1 MLKISNLN
9 KKYDKYQV
17 LKDINIE
24 FNDTGVTVIV
34 GANGSG
40 KTTFFN
46 SLIGMTNVEQ
56 DTSITLDN
64 WTVGDREFKERVFY
78 IPSDFFIPEFMT
90 GVEYGRFV
98 LSRYAYSELNDFLK
112 MLDILDMTDS
122 KDKLLSSYSF
132 GMKKKIQIAV
142 AIASHAQY
150 ILADE
155 VFSGL
160 DFETSLLVQDTFKYT
175 SKRQQIIIV
184 SHEANIVN
192 NFSNNIL
199 LMRHG
204 SLVPFKGSID
214 DIALTIRK
222 EDDVHDKISEIQ
234 RYFDNEQVSI

>member
-9 KKYDKYQV
+9 KNYDKHHV
-17 LKDINIE
+17 LRNINID
-24 FNDTGVTVIV
+24 FNDTGVTVVV

-46 SLIGMTNVEQ
+46 CLIGMANVEQ
-56 DTSITLDN
+56 GTSITLDN
-64 WTVGDREFKERVFY
+64 WSVDDRKFKEQIFY

-90 GVEYGRFV
+90 GLEYGQFV
-98 LSRYAYSELNDFLK
+98 LSRYSQSNIDDFLK
-112 MLDILDMTDS
+112 LLNILDMIDS

-132 GMKKKIQIAV
+132 GMKKKVQIAV
-142 AIASHAQY
+142 AIASHAHY

-160 DFETSLLVQDTFKYT
+160 DFETSILVQDTFKYI
-175 SKRQQIIIV
+175 SKKQHIIIV
-184 SHEANIVN
+184 SHEGNIVN
-192 NFSNNIL
+192 NFSENIL

-204 SLVPFKGSID
+204 SLVPFNGNVD
-214 DIALTIRK
+214 DIALSIRK
-222 EDDVHDKISEIQ
+222 EAAVNDKIREIK